1 MKATRLQCLAI
12 ASTIAMAVAGAA
24 PVRAEQV
31 RICDRRVEFPGA
43 VRHFKLDESD
53 PFGASAVLT
62 GALQQEGER
71 FLLRFNCWRLA
82 APRDGFP
89 EERPTLERLFR
100 YTRALGIFNQTY
112 VYLPAQDRLFVRV
125 SGERS
130 TNGVV
135 YDIRFEFHM
144 LRDRTLGAVT
154 SYRRDSRAAREQAD
168 AFVDGLRSLR

>member
-1 MKATRLQCLAI
+1 MRSARLHGLAI
-12 ASTIAMAVAGAA
+12 AAMIAMAAAGATPA
-24 PVRAEQV
+24 LAEQV
-31 RICDRRVEFPGA
+31 RICDRRVDFPGA
-43 VRHFKLDESD
+43 VRHFRLDEQD

-62 GALQQEGER
+62 GALQQEGES

-82 APRDGFP
+82 SPRDGFP
-89 EERPTLERLFR
+89 EERPALERLFR

-112 VYLPAQDRLFVRV
+112 VYLPAQDRLFIRV
-125 SGERS
+125 SGERT
-130 TNGVV
+130 TNGTV

>member
-1 MKATRLQCLAI
+1 MRAVRLHRMAI
-12 ASTIAMAVAGAA
+12 AAAIALAAAGAMPA
-24 PVRAEQV
+24 HAEQV
-31 RICDRRVEFPGA
+31 RICDRRVDFPGA
-43 VRHFKLDESD
+43 VRHFKLDEPD

-62 GALQQEGER
+62 GALQQDGEN

-82 APRDGFP
+82 SPRDGFP
-89 EERPTLERLFR
+89 EERPALGRLFR

-112 VYLPAQDRLFVRV
+112 VYLPAHDRLFIRV

-130 TNGVV
+130 TKGVV